1 MRRPQL
7 AAATFVVGLLLVLL
21 VEVPAARIIGIPL
34 MLLGIGLGI
43 TAIAS
48 PDFLERAIAN
58 RLHLTSSLSKLS
70 VKCQPTNSA

>member
-21 VEVPAARIIGIPL
+21 VEIPAARIVGIPL

-48 PDFLERAIAN
+48 PDFLESDRE
-58 RLHLTSSLSKLS
+58 
-70 VKCQPTNSA
+70 